1 MRAASRSRGRARRAA
16 NLGFSGGAFTRLLV
30 MAGVNRRIASTCNA
44 NMNIEIGQLWEAAS
58 VLLALQAAS
67 LGWRINRES
76 SASEK
81 GEPTWLP
88 VADIINLLAM
98 AVSVSCVF
106 LAPVLGLWSANG
118 AVRSFGI
125 VLILTVGHAISL
137 AAHYEL
143 FNIGKRSHAYFPL
156 QERVAVGA
164 TLAAVAAYLLALAL

>member
-1 MRAASRSRGRARRAA
+1 
-16 NLGFSGGAFTRLLV
+16 
-30 MAGVNRRIASTCNA
+30 
-44 NMNIEIGQLWEAAS
+44 MNIEIGQLWEAAS

-88 VADIINLLAM
+88 VADII
-98 AVSVSCVF
+98 SVSCVF

-164 TLAAVAAYLLALAL
+164 TLAAAAAYLLALAL

>member
-1 MRAASRSRGRARRAA
+1 M
-16 NLGFSGGAFTRLLV
+16 
-30 MAGVNRRIASTCNA
+30 
-44 NMNIEIGQLWEAAS
+44 
-58 VLLALQAAS
+58 
-67 LGWRINRES
+67 
-76 SASEK
+76 
-81 GEPTWLP
+81 
-88 VADIINLLAM
+88 
-98 AVSVSCVF
+98 F
-106 LAPVLGLWSANG
+106 LAPALGLSSAAG

>member
-1 MRAASRSRGRARRAA
+1 
-16 NLGFSGGAFTRLLV
+16 
-30 MAGVNRRIASTCNA
+30 
-44 NMNIEIGQLWEAAS
+44 MNIEIGQLWEAAS

-67 LGWRINRES
+67 LGWRINREL

-106 LAPVLGLWSANG
+106 LAPVFGIWSATG